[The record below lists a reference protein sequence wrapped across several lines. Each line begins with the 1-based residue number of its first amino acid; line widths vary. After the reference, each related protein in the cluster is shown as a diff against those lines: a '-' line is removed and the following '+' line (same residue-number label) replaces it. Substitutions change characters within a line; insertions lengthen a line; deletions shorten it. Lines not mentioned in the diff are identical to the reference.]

1 MMREELV
8 TQQKWISKEKFMR
21 VYAVYQIL
29 PGPEAMELACYFGY
43 LTNGRIGAFLGGLG
57 FLLPGFSLL
66 LLWSYIY
73 LEHGVGDTGV
83 SKTFHCL
90 NPVVAALI
98 CRACYKL
105 GGEALMV
112 KHTKDF
118 SFDRG
123 FICVLNFFT
132 AVIGLNFFIT
142 LTASGFI
149 NYFFETEFKNT
160 VLNNN
165 KRCIGWFI
173 GACVI
178 GFFVLY
184 CQLNGVPSVNLIG
197 GNIGT
202 HGTSLSSLFELGLIA
217 GMVSFGGAYVTLPF
231 IYAAAVVGDQ
241 WLTERQFLDALA
253 ITNVLPCPL
262 VTFVTMVGWV
272 GHGIAGAVVMTIG
285 IFLPAF
291 SFTII
296 GHEFFELVVHIAA
309 VHPFLDG
316 IGAAV
321 IGFLALTA
329 FQFIKAVIV
338 TGIDAVVFFLAL
350 GATFMFT
357 DKYTQPG
364 IILVAAIAGQ
374 ILYDN

>member
-1 MMREELV
+1 MREELV
-8 TQQKWISKEKFMR
+8 AQEKWMSKEKFMR
-21 VYAVYQIL
+21 VYAVYQVL

-43 LTNGRIGAFLGGLG
+43 LTGGRIGAFLGGLG

-73 LEHGVGDTGV
+73 LEHGVGNTGV
-83 SKTFHCL
+83 EKTFRCL

-98 CRACYKL
+98 CRASYKL

-118 SFDRG
+118 SLDRG
-123 FICVLNFFT
+123 FICVFNFFT
-132 AVIGLNFFIT
+132 SVIGINFFIT
-142 LTASGFI
+142 LAASGFI
-149 NYFFETEFKNT
+149 NFFFESEFKNT
-160 VLNNN
+160 ILNNN
-165 KRCIGWFI
+165 KRYIGWFI
-173 GACVI
+173 AAAVI
-178 GFFVLY
+178 GFYVLY
-184 CQLNGVPSVNLIG
+184 VQLNGIPSVNLIG
-197 GNIGT
+197 GDIGDA
-202 HGTSLSSLFELGLIA
+202 HGTSYAALFELGLIA

-231 IYAAAVVGDQ
+231 IYAAAVTGDK
-241 WLTERQFLDALA
+241 WLTDSQFLDALA

-262 VTFVTMVGWV
+262 VTFVTFVGWV
-272 GHGIAGAVVMTIG
+272 GHGIGGAVVMTIG

-296 GHEFFELVVHIAA
+296 GHEFFEVLVHIEA

-321 IGFLALTA
+321 IGFLVLTTC
-329 FQFIKAVIV
+329 QFIKAVIV
-338 TGIDAVVFFLAL
+338 SGIDAVVFTLAL

-357 DKYTQPG
+357 LSYTQPA
-364 IILVAAIAGQ
+364 IILIAAIAGQ
-374 ILYDN
+374 ILYE

>member
-1 MMREELV
+1 MREELV

-73 LEHGVGDTGV
+73 LEHGTGNVGV

-90 NPVVAALI
+90 NPTVAALI

-123 FICVLNFFT
+123 FICVFNFFT

-149 NYFFETEFKNT
+149 NYFFETDFKNT
-160 VLNNN
+160 LLHNN
-165 KRCIGWFI
+165 KRNIGWFI
-173 GACVI
+173 AACVI
-178 GFFVLY
+178 GFYVLY

-202 HGTSLSSLFELGLIA
+202 HGTSLTSLFELGLIA

-231 IYAAAVVGDQ
+231 IYAAAVVGDK

-296 GHEFFELVVHIAA
+296 GHEVFELIVHISA

-329 FQFIKAVIV
+329 CQFIKAVID

-374 ILYDN
+374 VLYDN

>member
-1 MMREELV
+1 
-8 TQQKWISKEKFMR
+8 
-21 VYAVYQIL
+21 
-29 PGPEAMELACYFGY
+29 
-43 LTNGRIGAFLGGLG
+43 
-57 FLLPGFSLL
+57 
-66 LLWSYIY
+66 
-73 LEHGVGDTGV
+73 
-83 SKTFHCL
+83 
-90 NPVVAALI
+90 
-98 CRACYKL
+98 
-105 GGEALMV
+105 
-112 KHTKDF
+112 
-118 SFDRG
+118 
-123 FICVLNFFT
+123 
-132 AVIGLNFFIT
+132 
-142 LTASGFI
+142 
-149 NYFFETEFKNT
+149 
-160 VLNNN
+160 
-165 KRCIGWFI
+165 
-173 GACVI
+173 VI